1 MRAPRRYRMALYA
14 YPGAYRKGRG
24 AELLSTLAE
33 GDDERG
39 RASTREAL
47 ALTGSG
53 LAARARIAGSGDG
66 LLVIAAAL
74 VFTTA
79 LLGLTWAE
87 HWYAYNGHAAAAMGT
102 DDPGR
107 WAGGALLVSAFTILA
122 AGPFQAVD
130 SARKRGIAAGCTFLA
145 VLGLWASPLGAFKYS
160 IPSVGEFVEYLKLDA
175 AAVYANRGIS
185 LSFAAGIAVGTW
197 LALTSLSRMRPARR
211 KHALAAGMAAACALA
226 VALTWA
232 RPDLPVEYGRSAFA
246 DLGAAAFVTGVAMLL
261 AVAAS
266 ARRVSD
272 PH

>member
-1 MRAPRRYRMALYA
+1 MALYA

-87 HWYAYNGHAAAAMGT
+87 HWYAYGGHVAAGTGT
-102 DDPGR
+102 DGPGR
-107 WAGGALLVSAFTILA
+107 LAGGALLVGAFTILA
-122 AGPFQAVD
+122 AGPFHAVD
-130 SARKRGIAAGCTFLA
+130 SARKRRIAAGFTFLA

-160 IPSVGEFVEYLKLDA
+160 IPSVGEFVEYLWGNVA
-175 AAVYANRGIS
+175 GIYANWLIS
-185 LSFAAGIAVGTW
+185 LPFAAGVTAGTW
-197 LALTSLSRMRPARR
+197 LALTALARMRPAVRTR
-211 KHALAAGMAAACALA
+211 ALAAGLAAACALA
-226 VALTWA
+226 VALSWT
-232 RPDLPVEYGRSAFA
+232 RPDLPAEYGRSAFA